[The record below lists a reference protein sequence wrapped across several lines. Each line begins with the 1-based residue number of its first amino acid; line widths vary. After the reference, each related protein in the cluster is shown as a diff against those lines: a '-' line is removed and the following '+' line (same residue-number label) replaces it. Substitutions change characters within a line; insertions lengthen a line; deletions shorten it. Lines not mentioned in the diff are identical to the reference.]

1 MGDGWYAKRRDDLYE
16 RLLRRLAQALEQ
28 VDSIGHLQSGSA
40 QELELV
46 GLTTAELELIHAYL
60 RGDLQRLPRLQP

>member
-1 MGDGWYAKRRDDLYE
+1 M
-16 RLLRRLAQALEQ
+16 RRLAQALEQ